1 MALQNSKL
9 VMIWRAV
16 SELPKTSAK
25 IAQATG
31 WPKIGEN
38 SYAAMFDAGNLM
50 VGYWV
55 QQGLFD
61 TLTKPSTTSLALKPR
76 GASACGQASFS
87 RMMLVS
93 NPASEF
99 VIRSAFPVNF
109 ITTAAGVGGPAEAT
123 AARVEDLK
131 AMGSIVDDDGNY
143 MAVEPVEAGAKLAA
157 EAAPAAAPF
166 VSYNRMVSNLDKSRE
181 FYGKVLGL
189 TGVKSKA
196 GQANFHVGHVTIS
209 LRKESAVGLVR
220 SLHGSGR
227 LNGDWALFA
236 VDDIEKS
243 AKELEKGGVRFP
255 MGIED
260 SGHGRGAYFTDPDGH
275 VLNLWQPPAKPDDID
290 YFPVLK
296 RLLGK

>member
-61 TLTKPSTTSLALKPR
+61 TLTKPSTTSLTLKPR

-109 ITTAAGVGGPAEAT
+109 ITTAAGVGGPYTSEDVGERVTPEPAEQRG
-123 AARVEDLK
+123 ARV
-131 AMGSIVDDDGNY
+131 GSNFGG
-143 MAVEPVEAGAKLAA
+143 EP
-157 EAAPAAAPF
+157 
-166 VSYNRMVSNLDKSRE
+166 
-181 FYGKVLGL
+181 
-189 TGVKSKA
+189 
-196 GQANFHVGHVTIS
+196 
-209 LRKESAVGLVR
+209 
-220 SLHGSGR
+220 
-227 LNGDWALFA
+227 
-236 VDDIEKS
+236 
-243 AKELEKGGVRFP
+243 
-255 MGIED
+255 
-260 SGHGRGAYFTDPDGH
+260 
-275 VLNLWQPPAKPDDID
+275 
-290 YFPVLK
+290 
-296 RLLGK
+296 